1 MINGQKRRLRRPVL
15 ALVAALLLTFALC
28 SHVAFGDPCASPPPP
43 RFLPGQVDH
52 YPNGADIITCTESPP
67 GHEMWKIDYP
77 SVDRSLTDYPALT
90 FNPGD
95 VVTLDAR
102 GCVQSG
108 GFGSTWKRYLNP
120 DDGSGHL
127 DSQYYGTVQIVGVTG
142 DNNPESILHWIGPS
156 FIIPQAGHLAL
167 GYVDDGGI
175 GDNGYWNHDDG
186 INNQCVNDD
195 KTTVFIIIDRHAAQ
209 LEDCKKAVSFTNTP
223 VAPPV
228 PELERVAELLTD
240 AAEVPVG
247 LPLTKDAQGTGTKHF
262 QLFQDGH
269 RGERTTKSNRPL
281 NSAEMHNDGCVYFA
295 FTPTTA
301 PLWYPA
307 DLAFDNTPQ
316 KKLAGPAVGLAA
328 RAKRFLRLGS
338 PQSRCHQMASHI
350 PSRLLFRRG
359 KFLANERAALDR
371 RLHAVARS
379 AWSMD
384 TVEPDEFPAR

>member
-1 MINGQKRRLRRPVL
+1 MINRRTRRLCRTFL
-15 ALVAALLLTFALC
+15 GLVIASSLPA
-28 SHVAFGDPCASPPPP
+28 VAPANPCGSPPPP
-43 RFLPGQVDH
+43 RYLPGQVDH

-77 SVDRSLTDYPALT
+77 SVDRSLTDYPAIT

-95 VVTLDAR
+95 VVTLDAG

-108 GFGSTWKRYLNP
+108 GFGSTWKRYVNP

-156 FIIPQAGHLAL
+156 FIIPQTGHLAL

-195 KTTVFIIIDRHAAQ
+195 KTTVLIIIDRHAAH

-228 PELERVAELLTD
+228 PELERVA
-240 AAEVPVG
+240 
-247 LPLTKDAQGTGTKHF
+247 
-262 QLFQDGH
+262 
-269 RGERTTKSNRPL
+269 R
-281 NSAEMHNDGCVYFA
+281 
-295 FTPTTA
+295 
-301 PLWYPA
+301 
-307 DLAFDNTPQ
+307 
-316 KKLAGPAVGLAA
+316 AV
-328 RAKRFLRLGS
+328 
-338 PQSRCHQMASHI
+338 
-350 PSRLLFRRG
+350 
-359 KFLANERAALDR
+359 
-371 RLHAVARS
+371 
-379 AWSMD
+379 
-384 TVEPDEFPAR
+384 